1 MFCCKFVFK
10 LNMMKRKTILLILA
24 ISFIA
29 LQACKDNSKDVEV
42 SADAE
47 IFKSD
52 TIHLTLKADDKMKF
66 DQTKLF
72 VGENQV
78 VVLTL
83 KHTGKMSIQTMG
95 HDFVLLNQGVSP
107 SRFSR
112 RAAKAE
118 DQDYI
123 PNSDQIIAH
132 TKLIGGGETT
142 EVTFKAPKKGEY
154 DFLCSFP
161 GHQPSMNGKFIVK

>member
-1 MFCCKFVFK
+1 MGWISFVVNLQLK
-10 LNMMKRKTILLILA
+10 LNMMTRKTILLILA
-24 ISFIA
+24 IGFIGF
-29 LQACKDNSKDVEV
+29 QACKDNSKDAEV

-47 IFKSD
+47 IFQTD

-66 DQTKLF
+66 DQEKLY

-83 KHTGKMSIQTMG
+83 EHIGRMSVMTMG
-95 HDFVLLNQGVSP
+95 HDFVLLEQGTSP
-107 SRFSR
+107 SRFAR

-123 PNSDQIIAH
+123 PNNDRVIAH
-132 TKLIGGGETT
+132 TDLIGGGETT
-142 EVTFKAPKKGEY
+142 AVTFKAPEKGEY

-161 GHQPSMNGKFIVK
+161 